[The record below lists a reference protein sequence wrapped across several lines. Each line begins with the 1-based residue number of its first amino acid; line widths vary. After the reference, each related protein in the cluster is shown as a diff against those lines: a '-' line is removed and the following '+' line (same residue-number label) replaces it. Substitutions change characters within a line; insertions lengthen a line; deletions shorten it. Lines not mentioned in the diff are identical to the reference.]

1 MVNQVR
7 NLNDIRRQGN
17 LGLYKRWILNS
28 KTDYHKL
35 CDYMQKINFSIQDL
49 NSEIEYLQE
58 PRMKNIIY
66 VIILVVW
73 IKEASEKFFKL
84 YKKEVINNFFY
95 ASDSKM
101 EKVKRFIDALRSFVV
116 AHPLST
122 SRHKDFG
129 FDGSFICVDIRTS
142 KKDITFA
149 FVKDDE
155 IYHLDYDG
163 LHRKKQPSDFY
174 LYVYSD
180 KDDGMKYFRYIGCK
194 ISDIYRV
201 ADLYIDKL
209 YALDTFLSKQKQS
222 LYGEI
227 NE

>member
-1 MVNQVR
+1 MVNKVR

-49 NSEIEYLQE
+49 NDEIECLQE
-58 PRMKNIIY
+58 PRMKSIIY

-73 IKEASEKFFKL
+73 IQEAFEKILKL
-84 YKKEVINNFFY
+84 YKNKVISNFIY
-95 ASDSKM
+95 ENDNKI
-101 EKVKRFIDALRSFVV
+101 EKVKKYIIALRSFVV
-116 AHPLST
+116 AHHLST
-122 SRHKDFG
+122 DRHKDFG
-129 FDGSFICVDIRTS
+129 FDGNFICVDMRIP
-142 KKDITFA
+142 KMDITFG
-149 FVKDDE
+149 FTKDDE

-163 LHRKKQPSDFY
+163 LHENNKSSDFY

-180 KDDGMKYFRYIGCK
+180 KDDGMQYYRYIGCE
-194 ISDIYRV
+194 ISDLYHV

-222 LYGEI
+222 LYGE
-227 NE
+227 NK